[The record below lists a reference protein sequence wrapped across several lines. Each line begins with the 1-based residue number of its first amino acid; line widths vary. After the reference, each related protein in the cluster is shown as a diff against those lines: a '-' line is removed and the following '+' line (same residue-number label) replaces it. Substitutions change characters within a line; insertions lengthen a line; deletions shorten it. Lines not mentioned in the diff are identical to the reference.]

1 MPQGYRNNSLAN
13 NPYVGIDVDYFDR
26 KALERQ
32 QRHDVAREN
41 YSKFVQDVA
50 NQSYLDPDAR
60 NEYLKMQQQNF
71 DDVITK
77 HSGNLSAGYQD
88 ILGAI
93 EQSKLSPYHNLN
105 KRHIEQAKVRQ
116 DLIGQYGAEAIDL
129 SVMPDKLYQRDKDGK
144 LNWIDPNAIG
154 AKVVKA
160 DNYQK
165 IIEDML
171 AQTAAHEYQT
181 QSGITGGSGNPFYL
195 MSRIVKGEV
204 LSPEELMQISSN
216 PDVQKAFLANAS
228 TSGIDNRKVAGA
240 DYTYKD
246 MFSDPNKLAQYI
258 YGNIQDKQ
266 RNNQVESKQFMQN
279 TEAVEA
285 LRHKNAL
292 KQQQNEYALKNM
304 HLNDLTT
311 IQDWGTTK
319 VTKDKLISYKEA
331 TDKVKQTLDLKDK
344 EVKDNTT
351 NFSKLTGIPVGD
363 LSIYTDKFGNLNKKL
378 VGTMMK
384 KYGKTDEEINDVLS
398 KRDVDM
404 VFQNHGDLNLQKY
417 NLNREVEDAE
427 KYLGAVDNE
436 LANEYYSGLSDED
449 KNELKKKGV
458 NSAEDMVKLTK
469 QIEPDLEKVSG
480 LIPLSKYEKYNPFS
494 PSELLDLP
502 GGDVVGLRPTKLM
515 IDYKKF
521 KDKKLD
527 EGFTPKIETVK
538 ALFNA
543 DPESIPGQ
551 FSKLNEKVVED
562 MGLKGYLNLL
572 QTKTGDNYM
581 AMNEDLKDFV
591 DKYSAGTE
599 PGLFGKKAKES
610 EYKIETKFGMA
621 QNQVANGLNPL
632 IKIQVKDKN
641 NNIIDEFTV
650 VDAKLDN
657 SNAVAQEIKSRL
669 THFQDM
675 TYSLDP
681 NYDEIGSNNAYYI
694 NGQSEYGEQAVKLMS
709 NMKNPGDVKTIP
721 FTYKD
726 GTPSHIT
733 FEKTKFGYRSLI
745 GTGKGNQ
752 AIEKFHTDPVKL
764 LDLTFPGIGWSLEKL
779 NNPNTETNYTFYP
792 KNSDKAPTVNQNLAK
807 DKTPQQEIND

>member
-32 QRHDVAREN
+32 QRHDVGREN

-77 HSGNLSAGYQD
+77 HSGNLSSGYQD
-88 ILGAI
+88 VLGAI

-105 KRHIEQAKVRQ
+105 KRHVEQAKVRQ

-129 SVMPDKLYQRDKDGK
+129 SVMPDKLYQRDKEGK

-181 QSGITGGSGNPFYL
+181 QSGITGGAGNPFYL

-204 LSPEELMQISSN
+204 LSPEELMMISSDPN
-216 PDVQKAFLANAS
+216 VQKAFLANAS
-228 TSGIDNRKVAGA
+228 TAGIDNRKVAGSE
-240 DYTYKD
+240 DTYKD
-246 MFSDPNKLAQYI
+246 MFADTNKLAKYI

-266 RNNQVESKQFMQN
+266 RNNQSESKQFMQN
-279 TEAVEA
+279 IGAVKA
-285 LRHKNAL
+285 LEHANKKKEQA
-292 KQQQNEYALKNM
+292 NEYALKNM

-311 IQDWGTTK
+311 IQDWGVAK
-319 VTKDKLISYKEA
+319 VNKDKIASYKEA
-331 TDKVKQTLDLKDK
+331 TDKVKQTLDLKNK
-344 EVKDNTT
+344 ESKENTS

-363 LSIYTDKFGNLNKKL
+363 LSIYKDKFGNLNKKL

-384 KYGKTDEEINDVLS
+384 KYGKTDEEINDVLG

-404 VFQNHGDLNLQKY
+404 VFQNHNDLNLQKY
-417 NLNREVEDAE
+417 NLNREVEDANN
-427 KYLGAVDNE
+427 YLSNIDKEVAD
-436 LANEYYSGLSDED
+436 EYYNSLSQSNKD
-449 KNELKKKGV
+449 ELKKLGI
-458 NSAEDMVKLTK
+458 NSAKDLSDKTPE
-469 QIEPDLEKVSG
+469 LEKSSSFGQSLQNVFSKEGWKDFFKSSDKNMGTSTG
-480 LIPLSKYEKYNPFS
+480 L
-494 PSELLDLP
+494 
-502 GGDVVGLRPTKLM
+502 GV
-515 IDYKKF
+515 IDYYVDFRDKKF
-521 KDKKLD
+521 K
-527 EGFTPKIETVK
+527 EGFTPKVETVK

-572 QTKTGDNYM
+572 QTKNGDNYM

-591 DKYSAGTE
+591 DKYSAKSSS
-599 PGLFGKKAKES
+599 GLFGRGGPEES

-632 IKIQVKDKN
+632 IKLQVKDDKG
-641 NNIIDEFTV
+641 NIVDEFTV
-650 VDAKLDN
+650 VDAKLNNDN
-657 SNAVAQEIKSRL
+657 AIAQEIKSRL
-669 THFQDM
+669 THYQDM

-681 NYDEIGSNNAYYI
+681 NYDEIGSNNAYYV
-694 NGQSEYGEQAVKLMS
+694 NGQSEYGEQAVKLVS
-709 NMKNPGDVKTIP
+709 DMKNPGDVKTIP

-733 FEKTKFGYRSLI
+733 FEKTQYGYRSLI

-752 AIEKFHTDPVKL
+752 AIEKFHMDPVKL

-779 NNPNTETNYTFYP
+779 NNRNTETNYSFYP

-807 DKTPQQEIND
+807 DKVPQQEITE